1 MIHTLEKV
9 HIYNVNIHIAFEAF
23 YSPKIMD
30 DSDIFKNKPN
40 PNIGR
45 IGNQNSKFLDIG
57 NPKIIRT
64 FQKPYWLF
72 SSKIII
78 VGRKILTLV
87 LGPFGLNF
95 IQYKHLIIWKI
106 SGFIIEMKTKI
117 SDNSRKRELS
127 WQVGTFPCLIVRL
140 QDTGK
145 RL

>member
-57 NPKIIRT
+57 NPKIIRMIN
-64 FQKPYWLF
+64 FYAKPFKNHIDYLLQKFAL
-72 SSKIII
+72 
-78 VGRKILTLV
+78 
-87 LGPFGLNF
+87 
-95 IQYKHLIIWKI
+95 
-106 SGFIIEMKTKI
+106 
-117 SDNSRKRELS
+117 
-127 WQVGTFPCLIVRL
+127 
-140 QDTGK
+140 
-145 RL
+145 